1 MLQLREPGAPCS
13 DWPALPKK
21 AQAVALAGSRDLV
34 CATQGYLREE
44 FKPSCEGKVE
54 GVSCVV
60 YRDTGCQCVVVQ
72 ESLVPARC
80 ILPSTRR
87 IALINGQVKEYPTA
101 RVKIG
106 SPFFSGTIRAAVIK
120 TARVK
125 IGSPFFSGTIWAV
138 VIKTPIFPCIIGNV
152 EGARKLQFLNRRS
165 DKATSTPDAA
175 AVEKGAGR
183 ESPPALGQGPTD
195 DIRSSPEPVVPTEAQ
210 VGPVWANDAPSKE
223 SSLETWGWRRS
234 L

>member
-1 MLQLREPGAPCS
+1 M
-13 DWPALPKK
+13 
-21 AQAVALAGSRDLV
+21 
-34 CATQGYLREE
+34 
-44 FKPSCEGKVE
+44 
-54 GVSCVV
+54 
-60 YRDTGCQCVVVQ
+60 
-72 ESLVPARC
+72 
-80 ILPSTRR
+80 
-87 IALINGQVKEYPTA
+87 
-101 RVKIG
+101 KIG

-195 DIRSSPEPVVPTEAQ
+195 DIRSSPEPVVRTEAQ
-210 VGPVWANDAPSKE
+210 VGPVRADDTPSKGKLAGDMGVE
-223 SSLETWGWRRS
+223 EVALTSLTTLRSEATRLRTTTRTTTRKKMKFLSWRPHRLKTS
-234 L
+234 PEQTT